1 MKIMQTVFP
10 IILFSAFLGGCAPLS
25 LSDSACIK
33 TVLISTLSKTPLYPA
48 IPEDARTVTISAF
61 KGGCGGS
68 SADLPGGKGDI
79 GITMTLTVP
88 EAKQKH
94 GKVKKIAVPVFVALL
109 DKEDNILDRQDNQIQ
124 VTISN
129 QPLNHTHKIIYHPP
143 QGIDSESQD
152 HRILVGF
159 NGRVIPVQAPVHA
172 PVIRAPAVKKHVH
185 KKKRKRKGK
194 RKGIS
199 RKIAQ

>member
-1 MKIMQTVFP
+1 MKIMQAVLS
-10 IILFSAFLGGCAPLS
+10 IILFSAFLGGCATLS
-25 LSDSACIK
+25 SSDSACIK

-48 IPEDARTVTISAF
+48 IPEDARTVTISTF

-79 GITMTLTVP
+79 GIHMTLTVP

-94 GKVKKIAVPVFVALL
+94 GQVKKIAVPVFVALL
-109 DKEDNILDRQDNQIQ
+109 DKEDNILDRQDDQIE

-129 QPLNHTHKIIYHPP
+129 QSLNHTHKIIYHPP
-143 QGIDSESQD
+143 HGIDIESKD

-159 NGRVIPVQAPVHA
+159 NGRVMPVRA
-172 PVIRAPAVKKHVH
+172 PVIRAPAVKKYVH
-185 KKKRKRKGK
+185 KKKRKRKLKKSLGK
-194 RKGIS
+194 KAPLRK
-199 RKIAQ
+199 